1 MPHIKRILNVEMS
14 LQDLVDE
21 SEDEYFLEIVN
32 KIIKSKE
39 DKLSFLNIVT
49 KNSRA
54 LKNERR
60 LSRLRR

>member
-21 SEDEYFLEIVN
+21 AEDEYFLEIVN

-49 KNSRA
+49 
-54 LKNERR
+54 
-60 LSRLRR
+60 